1 MANENKYK
9 EFPVDGNN
17 KPIYSSTTRKI
28 ITIKGSALWQDLTV
42 PDGYECKSLLA
53 VAHRGN
59 INDLQS
65 LDEGLQYVYRT
76 DANAGPDEWMP
87 MASGSAPFAGKEGD
101 VIGQVLVQTGIWLTV
116 MFMA

>member
-1 MANENKYK
+1 MSGQRYAGL
-9 EFPVDGNN
+9 PLDGNDN
-17 KPIYSSTTRKI
+17 PIYSSTKRKI
-28 ITIKGSALWQDLTV
+28 IVIKGNDLWQNLTV

-59 INDLQS
+59 IADLQS

-76 DANAGPDEWMP
+76 DASAGPDEWMP
-87 MASGSAPFAGKEGD
+87 MASGSAPFAGKEGE
-101 VIGQVLVQTGIWLTV
+101 VVGQVLVQTGIWLTV